1 MDPIVL
7 KQREFYKQ
15 HKTLDINFRINALK
29 TLKKAILAYEDRINE
44 AIKMDVGKSN
54 FETYMCEVGLALSE
68 LTYMEKHIRKF
79 AKEKNV
85 YTPLSQFL
93 SRSFEKPSPY
103 GVVLVISPWNYP
115 FLLSIDP
122 LIDALA
128 AGNTVVLKP
137 SEFSPYT
144 SQVIKDMIEE
154 YFDPEYVACVLG
166 DSEVS
171 SKLLDSKFDYIFY
184 TGSKRVGKIVMNKAS
199 QYLTPVTLELG
210 GKSPC
215 IVDKDA
221 DIKLAARRIVFGK
234 YLNCGQTCVAPDY
247 MLVHESIKD
256 QFIECVISEI
266 KRQYASLDD
275 YGHIINEKHYKRILG
290 LIDMDKVGYGG
301 NHHNLQ
307 IEPTVLDRVDF
318 SDPIMQEEIFG
329 PVMPILTYSNLDVV
343 INKINSMPSP
353 LALYIFTNN
362 KQVSKKVTSEVS
374 FGGGCINDVVIH
386 LATSNMGFGG
396 VGESGMGSYH
406 GKRGFDTFSH
416 TKSIVDKKRIIDLPM
431 RYQPYTKLNEKLIR
445 FFLR

>member
-79 AKEKNV
+79 AKERNV

-171 SKLLDSKFDYIFY
+171 SKL
-184 TGSKRVGKIVMNKAS
+184 
-199 QYLTPVTLELG
+199 
-210 GKSPC
+210 
-215 IVDKDA
+215 
-221 DIKLAARRIVFGK
+221 
-234 YLNCGQTCVAPDY
+234 
-247 MLVHESIKD
+247 
-256 QFIECVISEI
+256 
-266 KRQYASLDD
+266 
-275 YGHIINEKHYKRILG
+275 
-290 LIDMDKVGYGG
+290 
-301 NHHNLQ
+301 
-307 IEPTVLDRVDF
+307 
-318 SDPIMQEEIFG
+318 
-329 PVMPILTYSNLDVV
+329 
-343 INKINSMPSP
+343 
-353 LALYIFTNN
+353 
-362 KQVSKKVTSEVS
+362 
-374 FGGGCINDVVIH
+374 
-386 LATSNMGFGG
+386 
-396 VGESGMGSYH
+396 
-406 GKRGFDTFSH
+406 
-416 TKSIVDKKRIIDLPM
+416 
-431 RYQPYTKLNEKLIR
+431 
-445 FFLR
+445 

>member
-7 KQREFYKQ
+7 NQREFFNQ
-15 HKTLDINFRINALK
+15 HKTLDVDFRVNALK

-44 AIKMDVGKSN
+44 AIKKDVGKSN

-79 AKEKNV
+79 AKEKTV
-85 YTPLSQFL
+85 YTPLAQFL
-93 SRSFEKPSPY
+93 SHSFEKPSPY

-137 SEFSPYT
+137 SEFSPHT

-247 MLVHESIKD
+247 ILVHESIKD
-256 QFIECVISEI
+256 RFIECVIAEI

-275 YGHIINEKHYKRILG
+275 YGHIISEKHYKRILG
-290 LIDMDKVGYGG
+290 LIDKEKVVYGG
-301 NHHNLQ
+301 KHHDLQ
-307 IEPTVLDRVDF
+307 IEPTVMDHVNF

-329 PVMPILTYSNLDVV
+329 PVMPVLTYSDLDL
-343 INKINSMPSP
+343 IIDKINSMPSP

-362 KQVSKKVTSEVS
+362 KQVSKKVTSEVA

-416 TKSIVDKKRIIDLPM
+416 VKSIVDKKRIIDLPM
-431 RYQPYTKLNEKLIR
+431 RYQPYTKMNEKLIR

>member
-68 LTYMEKHIRKF
+68 LTYMVKHIRKF
-79 AKEKNV
+79 AKERNV

-93 SRSFEKPSPY
+93 SRSFEKSSPY
-103 GVVLVISPWNYP
+103 GVVLIISPWNYP

-256 QFIECVISEI
+256 QFIECVIFEI

-290 LIDMDKVGYGG
+290 LIDMDKVVYGG
-301 NHHNLQ
+301 KHHNLQ

-318 SDPIMQEEIFG
+318 SDPI
-329 PVMPILTYSNLDVV
+329 MPILTYSNLDVV

-362 KQVSKKVTSEVS
+362 KEVSKKVTSEVS

>member
-79 AKEKNV
+79 AKERNV

-266 KRQYASLDD
+266 QRQYANLDD
-275 YGHIINEKHYKRILG
+275 YGHIINDKRILG
-290 LIDMDKVGYGG
+290 MIDMDKVVYGG
-301 NHHNLQ
+301 KHHNLQ

-362 KQVSKKVTSEVS
+362 KEVSKKVTSEVS

>member
-1 MDPIVL
+1 MDSIVL
-7 KQREFYKQ
+7 KQRAFYNQ
-15 HKTLDINFRINALK
+15 HKTLDIHFRINALK

-54 FETYMCEVGLALSE
+54 FESYMCEVGLALSE
-68 LTYMEKHIRKF
+68 LTYMEKHVHKF
-79 AKEKNV
+79 SKEKTV

-144 SQVIKDMIEE
+144 SQAIKDMIDE
-154 YFDPEYVACVLG
+154 YFEPEYVACVLG

-215 IVDKDA
+215 IVDKDV
-221 DIKLAARRIVFGK
+221 DVKLAARRIVFGK

-256 QFIECVISEI
+256 RFIECVISEI
-266 KRQYASLDD
+266 KRQYANLDD

-290 LIDMDKVGYGG
+290 LIDMDKVVYGG
-301 NHHNLQ
+301 KHHNLQ
-307 IEPTVLDRVDF
+307 IEPTVVDRVDF

-329 PVMPILTYSNLDVV
+329 PIMPILTYSNLDVV
-343 INKINSMPSP
+343 IDKINSMPSP

>member
-1 MDPIVL
+1 
-7 KQREFYKQ
+7 
-15 HKTLDINFRINALK
+15 
-29 TLKKAILAYEDRINE
+29 
-44 AIKMDVGKSN
+44 
-54 FETYMCEVGLALSE
+54 MC
-68 LTYMEKHIRKF
+68 
-79 AKEKNV
+79 
-85 YTPLSQFL
+85 
-93 SRSFEKPSPY
+93 
-103 GVVLVISPWNYP
+103 
-115 FLLSIDP
+115 LLSIDP

-137 SEFSPYT
+137 SEFSPHT
-144 SQVIKDMIEE
+144 SRVISDMIKE
-154 YFDPEYVACVLG
+154 YFDPEYVTCVLG

-221 DIKLAARRIVFGK
+221 DIQLAARRIVFGK

-256 QFIECVISEI
+256 RFVECVISEI

-275 YGHIINEKHYKRILG
+275 YGYIINEKHCKRILG
-290 LIDMDKVGYGG
+290 LIDSEKVVYGG
-301 NHHNLQ
+301 KYHDLQ
-307 IEPTVLDRVDF
+307 IEPTVMDYVSW
-318 SDPIMQEEIFG
+318 SDSVMQEEIFG
-329 PVMPILTYSNLDVV
+329 PIMPILTYSNLDS
-343 INKINSMPSP
+343 IIDKINSMPSP
-353 LALYIFTNN
+353 LALYIFTKN
-362 KQVSKKVTSEVS
+362 KQVSKKVISEVS

-406 GKRGFDTFSH
+406 GKRGFETFSH

-431 RYQPYTKLNEKLIR
+431 RYQPYTKINEKLIR

>member
-1 MDPIVL
+1 M
-7 KQREFYKQ
+7 F
-15 HKTLDINFRINALK
+15 INFQ
-29 TLKKAILAYEDRINE
+29 KK
-44 AIKMDVGKSN
+44 KQ
-54 FETYMCEVGLALSE
+54 F
-68 LTYMEKHIRKF
+68 IRH
-79 AKEKNV
+79 
-85 YTPLSQFL
+85 SQFL
-93 SRSFEKPSPY
+93 SRSFEKPNPY

-144 SQVIKDMIEE
+144 SQVIKDMIDE

-199 QYLTPVTLELG
+199 QHLTPVTLELG

-256 QFIECVISEI
+256 RFIECVISEI

-275 YGHIINEKHYKRILG
+275 YGHIINEKHYKRILE
-290 LIDMDKVGYGG
+290 LIDMDKVVYGG
-301 NHHNLQ
+301 KYHNLQ
-307 IEPTVLDRVDF
+307 IEPTVVDRVDF

-343 INKINSMPSP
+343 IDKINSMPAP